1 MEQVKPINKLKERI
15 AELEEINNALLSRE
29 EEFVTLNKIWVEV
42 SQSLELQEMLE
53 RALDIVL
60 SALELEAGFIF
71 LLNEAREEFMLTAL
85 QGMRSR
91 FGHNLITMKAGRDF
105 PTVAPGPERYIAV
118 QEISEY
124 PRLSRFLRDREGFR
138 RYINVPLTANGKQ
151 LGVMNLFS
159 RDRTLTAPEVNLLVT
174 IGQQIGMAIENAQ
187 TFRKVV
193 RAKREWEETFDA
205 ITEGIFMLDEDFNI
219 LRVNVAFAEMLG
231 TTPAKLIGQK
241 CYRALHNLEEP
252 PDYCPNKGQGSK
264 EQGTRE
270 QATLLPCDLAPLR
283 PCQAIEVREPTLGRD
298 LLLSTYPLR
307 NPEGDVDRLVHI
319 VQDIT
324 LRKQLQ
330 TQLVQAEK
338 LSAIG
343 RLAQG
348 IAHNLLTPLTVI
360 RGRTQLISEEVGDLF
375 EQKLPPLLRRLAG
388 HKPALSRAEGL
399 EARPD
404 IMQVYDEICQEL
416 LVVERG
422 CRTMEEIINNLMYK
436 SRREQEEHKQ
446 LIDINDLL
454 WQELKF
460 LDGDPRFKNNVGKVY
475 NFSEAPLYVEGIYSD
490 FSQSFSNLI
499 RNAIDAMEGCQEPV
513 LTVTTRAN
521 DDHICV
527 EIHDTGVGIP
537 AENIP
542 HLFEPFFTT
551 KPINGGD
558 MTGTGLG
565 LHSCYQLL
573 SPYGVKFE
581 VKSQPGDTT
590 FTVKIPRS

>member
-1 MEQVKPINKLKERI
+1 MEKEELIHNLEERS
-15 AELEEINNALLSRE
+15 AELEEVNNALLFRE
-29 EEFVTLNKIWVEV
+29 EELVTLKKICVEV
-42 SQSLELQEMLE
+42 NQSLEPQEILE

-60 SALELEAGFIF
+60 SSMGLEAGFIF
-71 LLNEAREEFMLTAL
+71 LLNEAREEFMLKAL

-91 FGHNLITMKAGRDF
+91 FGHELITMKAGHDF
-105 PTVAPGPERYIAV
+105 PTVTPGPERHVAV

-124 PRLSRFLRDREGFR
+124 PRLSRFLRDREGFHS
-138 RYINVPLTANGKQ
+138 YVSVPLGANGK
-151 LGVMNLFS
+151 LVGILNVFS
-159 RDRTLTAPEVNLLVT
+159 RGRTPTAQEVNLLVT
-174 IGQQIGMAIENAQ
+174 IGQQIGAAIENAQ
-187 TFRKVV
+187 TFQKVV

-205 ITEGIFMLDEDFNI
+205 ITEGIFMLDEDFNV
-219 LRVNVAFAEMLG
+219 LRVNIAFAEMLG
-231 TTPAKLIGQK
+231 TTPAQLIGQK
-241 CYRALHNLEEP
+241 CYRVLHNRDEP
-252 PDYCPNKGQGSK
+252 PNYCPNVEPMQTGEPQ
-264 EQGTRE
+264 T
-270 QATLLPCDLAPLR
+270 
-283 PCQAIEVREPTLGRD
+283 IEVREPALERD
-298 LLLSTYPLR
+298 LLLSIYPLR
-307 NPEGDVDRLVHI
+307 NPEGNVDRQVHI
-319 VQDIT
+319 IQDIT

-360 RGRTQLISEEVGDLF
+360 KGRTQLVSEEARDFF
-375 EQKLPPLLRRLAG
+375 ETKLPPLLRRLAG
-388 HKPALSRAEGL
+388 RRL

-404 IMQVYDEICQEL
+404 IAQVYDDIRQEL
-416 LVVERG
+416 LAIERG

-446 LIDINDLL
+446 LVDINDLL

-460 LDGDPRFKNNVGKVY
+460 LDGDPRFKNNLGKVY

-490 FSQSFSNLI
+490 FSQSFSNFI
-499 RNAIDAMEGCQEPV
+499 RNAIDAMESCEEPV
-513 LTVTTRAN
+513 LTITTRRN
-521 DDHICV
+521 DDCICID
-527 EIHDTGVGIP
+527 IHDTGVGIP
-537 AENIP
+537 AEDIP

-551 KPINGGD
+551 KPINGVN

-573 SPYGVKFE
+573 SPYGAQFE

-590 FTVKIPRS
+590 FTVKIPRQ